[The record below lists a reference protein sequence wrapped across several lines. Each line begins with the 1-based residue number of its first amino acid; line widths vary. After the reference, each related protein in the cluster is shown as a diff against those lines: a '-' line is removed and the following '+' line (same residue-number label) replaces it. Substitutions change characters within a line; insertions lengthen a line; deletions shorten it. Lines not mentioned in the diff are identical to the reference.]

1 MGCMVLCRSHETI
14 ACSLYLKDLSN
25 YHAILSMVEIPTLI
39 KCTIVLPMTG
49 SSLEWVLR
57 VPWHPLRFCE
67 YQAPVLIIGLGIEHS
82 ILTRFLSLL
91 QEKTN

>member
-49 SSLEWVLR
+49 SSLEWALR
-57 VPWHPLRFCE
+57 VPSMAPADILHVSGTFPDNRF
-67 YQAPVLIIGLGIEHS
+67 G
-82 ILTRFLSLL
+82 F
-91 QEKTN
+91 

>member
-39 KCTIVLPMTG
+39 KCTIVLPQG
-49 SSLEWVLR
+49 HHFNGR
-57 VPWHPLRFCE
+57 YGYH
-67 YQAPVLIIGLGIEHS
+67 G
-82 ILTRFLSLL
+82 TR
-91 QEKTN
+91 